1 MKDLGAK
8 TMKANNDILQSL
20 YNKILNIHH
29 EWINAD
35 SQKDPQ
41 WGVKRYCNYSFGPVL
56 GLYTEKDKSLID
68 ILNDDFTD
76 EELCD
81 QLIPIKERDLREL
94 LKAEKDLMTECKY
107 KSYQDELSLLR
118 SKNIEEWLKRF
129 FVPYI
134 RTGNFEIDES
144 HYKGLCY
151 VTYGYQNYRY
161 NLTSKYCGDINVL
174 KQLYHGVLGKRSEL
188 YTYKLIELTPTCEML
203 AIDPPRI
210 YDPRIDKTLY
220 LSNVSKELLNTF
232 IELSR
237 LKLYE
242 KISLRVSNSTQNI
255 FDGKYQEQTLLEA
268 VERGEIFSIKNI
280 SNIPVTKL
288 YSENYEDSLWIRCT
302 DSEITFEELCE
313 HESTFNGS
321 TITQVIHLSYL
332 NKGNEI
338 FITHIDHE
346 FVFYSESDYKNRK
359 INSNIKGNEYTRLKS
374 FKIDKANIPLTLP
387 IKRNVTLYDE
397 ASDTVLHKAETVPF
411 IVYILKSYLKHTDL
425 IDEYFAKL

>member
-1 MKDLGAK
+1 VLK
-8 TMKANNDILQSL
+8 TMKANNDILQAL

-29 EWINAD
+29 DWMKAD
-35 SQKDPQ
+35 SQNDPK

-56 GLYTEKDKSLID
+56 GLYSEKDKSLID

-81 QLIPIKERDLREL
+81 QLIPIKERALREL
-94 LKAEKDLMTECKY
+94 LKAEKDLMTECKC

-118 SKNIEEWLKRF
+118 RRNIEEWLKRF

-151 VTYGYQNYRY
+151 VTYGYQNYQY

-174 KQLYHGVLGKRSEL
+174 KQLYHGVLGKSSEL
-188 YTYKLIELTPTCEML
+188 HTYKLIELTPTCEML

-242 KISLRVSNSTQNI
+242 KISLRVSNSTINI
-255 FDGKYQEQTLLEA
+255 FDGKYEMQTILEA
-268 VERGEIFSIKNI
+268 VERGKIFSIKNI
-280 SNIPVTKL
+280 GDIPVTKL
-288 YSENYEDSLWIRCT
+288 YSVNYEDSLWIKST

>member
-1 MKDLGAK
+1 
-8 TMKANNDILQSL
+8 
-20 YNKILNIHH
+20 
-29 EWINAD
+29 
-35 SQKDPQ
+35 
-41 WGVKRYCNYSFGPVL
+41 
-56 GLYTEKDKSLID
+56 
-68 ILNDDFTD
+68 
-76 EELCD
+76 
-81 QLIPIKERDLREL
+81 
-94 LKAEKDLMTECKY
+94 
-107 KSYQDELSLLR
+107 
-118 SKNIEEWLKRF
+118 
-129 FVPYI
+129 
-134 RTGNFEIDES
+134 
-144 HYKGLCY
+144 
-151 VTYGYQNYRY
+151 
-161 NLTSKYCGDINVL
+161 
-174 KQLYHGVLGKRSEL
+174 
-188 YTYKLIELTPTCEML
+188 ML

-268 VERGEIFSIKNI
+268 VERGKIFSIKNI

-387 IKRNVTLYDE
+387 INRNVTLYDE
-397 ASDTVLHKAETVPF
+397 ASDMVLHKAETVPF